1 MGRRDRLKGRLRVIF
16 FFLRNVDQLN
26 VLTYIYL
33 AAVAGNF
40 RK

>member
-1 MGRRDRLKGRLRVIF
+1 MGRRDTLKLRLRVIF
-16 FFLRNVDQLN
+16 FLKKDVDQLN

-33 AAVAGNF
+33 AAVAENF

>member
-1 MGRRDRLKGRLRVIF
+1 MGRRDRLKRRLRVI